1 MPPVVPRM
9 RFTLLDRQSQKA
21 IEKFGLTF
29 DDVFHRLEEKEA
41 EWLAAHFPLDV
52 DQLMSDFRTQLM
64 ALYGP
69 LQQRIFTAVPEVKS
83 IGEANQK
90 KIFAK

>member
-29 DDVFHRLEEKEA
+29 EDVFYRLKEKEA
-41 EWLAAHFPLDV
+41 EWLAAHFHW
-52 DQLMSDFRTQLM
+52 MW
-64 ALYGP
+64 
-69 LQQRIFTAVPEVKS
+69 I
-83 IGEANQK
+83 N
-90 KIFAK
+90 